1 MNITTIDEKMSDADD
16 QSRGEDFKT
25 VTIEDLLEM
34 YK

>member
-1 MNITTIDEKMSDADD
+1 MNITTNDEKMFDADD

-25 VTIEDLLEM
+25 VTIEELLEM

>member
-1 MNITTIDEKMSDADD
+1 MNISTINEKMFDVDD

-25 VTIEDLLEM
+25 VTIEELLEM

>member
-1 MNITTIDEKMSDADD
+1 MNISTIDEKRFDADD
-16 QSRGEDFKT
+16 QNRGEDFKT